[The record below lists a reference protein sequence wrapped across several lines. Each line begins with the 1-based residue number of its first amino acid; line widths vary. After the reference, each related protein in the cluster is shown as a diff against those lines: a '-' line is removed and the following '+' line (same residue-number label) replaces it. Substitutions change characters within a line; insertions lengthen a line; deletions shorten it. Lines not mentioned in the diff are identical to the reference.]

1 MPLFAL
7 ANAGIV
13 IGSNFFSSLVNPVS
27 LGVAVGLLAGKFIGV
42 LLATWLMVKFGAQ
55 LPVKASWKQIVG
67 VALLAGVGFT
77 MSLFI
82 SGLAFTHPEMID
94 QAKYGI
100 LLASLLAG
108 VLGVMVLKKS

>member
-1 MPLFAL
+1 LAHITAQAL
-7 ANAGIV
+7 ET
-13 IGSNFFSSLVNPVS
+13 
-27 LGVAVGLLAGKFIGV
+27 K
-42 LLATWLMVKFGAQ
+42 
-55 LPVKASWKQIVG
+55 VG

-82 SGLAFTHPEMID
+82 SGLALPIPKMVD

-108 VLGVMVLKKS
+108 GLGSGAERS